1 MAQDPSPTVPGP
13 GHDTSESRESTAR
26 VSEDFPQ
33 AALDY
38 HRFAPAGKIKVVA
51 TKPMV
56 TQRDLALAY
65 SPGVAYACEAI
76 VEDPKA
82 ASQLTARGNL
92 VAVITNGTAVLG
104 LGDIGPLAGKPVM
117 EGKGVLFQKFAGVD
131 VFDIELNERDPEKL
145 VEIIAAMEPTFGGI
159 NLEDI
164 KAPECFIVERK
175 LRERMNIPVFH
186 DDQHGTAIIVG
197 AAVVNALEVVGKKIE
212 DVKLATAGA
221 GAAGIACLDMLVAL
235 GLKPENI
242 LAVDRDGV
250 LHTGRDNL
258 DPDKQRYARDTD
270 KRTLAEIV
278 EGADVF
284 LGLSAGGV
292 LKPEMVASM
301 ADKPVILALANPN
314 PEILPEEA
322 KRVRPDCI
330 IATGRSDYPNQVNN
344 ALCFPY
350 IFRGALDVGATQIN
364 EAMKLAC
371 VNAIAQL
378 ARMEAGD
385 LAAAY
390 GDDIPC
396 FGPDYLIPR
405 PFDPRLLVMLAPAVA
420 RAAMESGVATRPIE
434 DFAAYEEK
442 LGQFIHR
449 TGLVMKPVYDRA
461 RGDRQRVVYAE
472 GEEEV
477 VLRAVQTVVD
487 EGLATPI
494 LIGRPDVIDAR
505 IQRLGLR
512 MKAGVDFELTNILDD
527 PRFND
532 YWQQYHALT
541 ERRGVTQAAA
551 KSLIRSRPTLIAALM
566 LERGE
571 ADAMICGLVGR
582 YHKKLGYLRS
592 VIDFDKGVQGTAA
605 MTGVINEQGVWFFV
619 DTHVQVDP
627 SAEQIAEATLQASYR
642 LKLFGIEPKV
652 ALLSHSNFGS
662 HDDAS
667 AQKMRK
673 VRELVLARAPRLDLD
688 GEMMADTAWHAD
700 LRRQIMPNTT
710 LHGRAN
716 LFVMPN
722 LDAANI
728 VYNMVRVM
736 TDGVAIGP
744 ILMGLDQPAHILTP
758 ASTPRRVI
766 NMTAIAA
773 VEAQLR
779 KQQRA
784 TGMSFGRLMRS
795 L

>member
-1 MAQDPSPTVPGP
+1 MSDTPS
-13 GHDTSESRESTAR
+13 HD
-26 VSEDFPQ
+26 DLKQ

-38 HRFAPAGKIKVVA
+38 HRHEPRGKIRVTA

-76 VEDPKA
+76 VEDPNA
-82 ASQLTARGNL
+82 ASELTARGNL

-117 EGKGVLFQKFAGVD
+117 EGKGVLFQKFAGID
-131 VFDIELNERDPEKL
+131 VFDIELNERDPDKL
-145 VEIIAAMEPTFGGI
+145 VDIIAAMEPTFGGI

-197 AAVVNALEVVGKKIE
+197 AALLNALEVVGKKIE
-212 DVKLATAGA
+212 DVRLATAGA

-235 GLKPENI
+235 GLKPGNI
-242 LAVDRDGV
+242 LAYDREGV
-250 LHTGRDNL
+250 LYAGRDHL

-278 EGADVF
+278 AGADVF
-284 LGLSAGGV
+284 LGLSAGGI
-292 LKPEMVASM
+292 LKPEMVATM
-301 ADKPVILALANPN
+301 AERPVILALANPN
-314 PEILPEEA
+314 PEISPDDA
-322 KRVRPDCI
+322 RAARPDCI

-350 IFRGALDVGATQIN
+350 IFRGALDVGATEIN

-371 VNAIAQL
+371 VRAIAAL
-378 ARMEAGD
+378 AKLESSD
-385 LAAAY
+385 LGSAY
-390 GDDIPC
+390 GGDVPT
-396 FGPDYLIPR
+396 FGAEYLIPR
-405 PFDPRLLVMLAPAVA
+405 PFDARLLVMLAPAVA
-420 RAAMESGVATRPIE
+420 KAAMESGIATRPIA

-442 LGQFIHR
+442 LGQFIYR

-472 GEEEV
+472 GEEET
-477 VLRAVQTVVD
+477 VLRAVQTVID
-487 EGLATPI
+487 EELAMPI
-494 LIGRPDVIDAR
+494 LIGRPDVIGAR
-505 IQRLGLR
+505 ISRLGLR
-512 MKAGVDFELTNILDD
+512 MRAGIDFELTNINDD
-527 PRFND
+527 PRFHD

-541 ERRGVTQAAA
+541 ERRGVTPAAA
-551 KSLIRSRPTLIAALM
+551 KNLIRSRPTLIASLM
-566 LERGE
+566 VERGE

-582 YHKKLGYLRS
+582 FHKKLGYLRS
-592 VIDFDKGVQGTAA
+592 VFSLDPGVQGTSA
-605 MTGVINEQGVWFFV
+605 MTAVINDSGVWFFL
-619 DTHVQVDP
+619 DTHVQLDP

-642 LKLFGIEPKV
+642 LKLFGVEPKI
-652 ALLSHSNFGS
+652 ALLSHSNYGS

-667 AQKMRK
+667 AQKMHR
-673 VRELVLARAPRLDLD
+673 VRDILKSRVPKLDVD
-688 GEMMADTAWHAD
+688 GEMMADTAWD
-700 LRRQIMPNTT
+700 PELRARIFPNTT
-710 LHGRAN
+710 LSGRAN

-728 VYNMVRVM
+728 TYNMVRVM

-744 ILMGLDQPAHILTP
+744 ILMGIDQPAHILTP
-758 ASTPRRVI
+758 ASSPRRVV

-773 VEAQLR
+773 VEAQIR
-779 KQQRA
+779 KSQRA
-784 TGMSFGRLMRS
+784 SGQAAGRLMRDE
-795 L
+795 

>member
-1 MAQDPSPTVPGP
+1 MANPPEELK
-13 GHDTSESRESTAR
+13 H
-26 VSEDFPQ
+26 
-33 AALDY
+33 AALEY
-38 HRFAPAGKIKVVA
+38 HRHAPAGKIKVSA
-51 TKPMV
+51 TKAMV

-76 VEDPKA
+76 VDDPNA
-82 ASQLTARGNL
+82 ASELTARGNL

-117 EGKGVLFQKFAGVD
+117 EGKGVLFQKFAGID
-131 VFDIELNERDPEKL
+131 VFDIELNERDPDKL
-145 VEIIAAMEPTFGGI
+145 VDIIAAMEPTFGGI

-175 LRERMNIPVFH
+175 LRERMKIPVFH

-197 AAVVNALEVVGKKIE
+197 AAVLNALEVVGKNIG

-242 LAVDRDGV
+242 LAYDREGV
-250 LHTGRDNL
+250 LYTGRDHL
-258 DPDKQRYARDTD
+258 DPDKARYARDTD
-270 KRTLAEIV
+270 KRTLADIV
-278 EGADVF
+278 AGADVF
-284 LGLSAGGV
+284 LGLSAGGI
-292 LKPEMVASM
+292 LKPEMVATM

-314 PEILPEEA
+314 PEITPA
-322 KRVRPDCI
+322 DARAVRPDCI

-350 IFRGALDVGATQIN
+350 IFRGALDVGATGIN

-371 VNAIAQL
+371 VRAIAQL
-378 ARMEAGD
+378 AREEAAD
-385 LAAAY
+385 LGSAY
-390 GDDIPC
+390 GEDIPS
-396 FGPDYLIPR
+396 FGADYLIPR

-420 RAAMESGVATRPIE
+420 QAAMDSGVATRPIA
-434 DFAAYEEK
+434 DMDAYREK
-442 LGQFIHR
+442 LGQFIYR
-449 TGLVMKPVYDRA
+449 TSLIMKPVYERA
-461 RGDRQRVVYAE
+461 RADRKRVAYAE

-487 EGLATPI
+487 ERLARPI
-494 LIGRPDVIDAR
+494 LIGRPEVIHAR
-505 IQRLGLR
+505 IERLGLR
-512 MKAGVDFELTNILDD
+512 LREGTDFDLTNINDD

-541 ERRGVTQAAA
+541 ERRGVTPAAA
-551 KSLIRSRPTLIAALM
+551 KNLMRSRHTLIAAM
-566 LERGE
+566 MVERGE

-592 VIDFDKGVQGTAA
+592 VFGLDPGVQCTSA
-605 MTGVINEQGVWFFV
+605 MTAVINDRGAWFFV

-652 ALLSHSNFGS
+652 ALLSHSNYGS
-662 HDDAS
+662 HENAS
-667 AQKMRK
+667 AAKMRRVYQILK
-673 VRELVLARAPRLDLD
+673 ERFPRLEVD
-688 GEMMADTAWHAD
+688 GEMQADTAWDEA
-700 LRRQIMPNTT
+700 LRQRMFPHTT
-710 LHGRAN
+710 LTGRAN
-716 LFVMPN
+716 LFVLPN

-728 VYNMVRVM
+728 AYNMVRVM

-744 ILMGLDQPAHILTP
+744 ILMGVDKAAHILTP
-758 ASTPRRVI
+758 ASTARRVV
-766 NMTAIAA
+766 NMTAVAA
-773 VEAQLR
+773 VDAQIR
-779 KQQRA
+779 TAQGERR
-784 TGMSFGRLMRS
+784 G
-795 L
+795 

>member
-1 MAQDPSPTVPGP
+1 MTDQPDNPACSSDDLKT
-13 GHDTSESRESTAR
+13 
-26 VSEDFPQ
+26 
-33 AALDY
+33 AALEY
-38 HRFAPAGKIKVVA
+38 HRWAPPGKIKVVA

-76 VEDPKA
+76 VADPNA

-92 VAVITNGTAVLG
+92 VAVVTNGTAVLG

-117 EGKGVLFQKFAGVD
+117 EGKGVLFQKFAGID
-131 VFDIELNERDPEKL
+131 VFDIELNERDPDKL
-145 VEIIAAMEPTFGGI
+145 VDIIAAMEPTFGGI

-175 LRERMNIPVFH
+175 LRERMKIPVFH

-212 DVKLATAGA
+212 DVKLATSGA

-235 GLKPENI
+235 GMKPENI

-250 LHTGRDNL
+250 LYTGRGHM
-258 DPDKQRYARDTD
+258 DPDKQRYARDTT

-278 EGADVF
+278 DGADIF

-292 LKPEMVASM
+292 LKPEMVATM
-301 ADKPVILALANPN
+301 AAKPIILALANPN
-314 PEILPEEA
+314 PEILPEDA

-350 IFRGALDVGATQIN
+350 IFRGALDVGARQIN

-371 VNAIAQL
+371 VRAIAQL

-390 GDDIPC
+390 GDDIPS
-396 FGPDYLIPR
+396 FGPEYLIPR

-420 RAAMESGVATRPIE
+420 RAAMESGVADRPIA
-434 DFAAYEEK
+434 DFNAYEEK
-442 LGQFIHR
+442 LGQFIYR
-449 TGLVMKPVYDRA
+449 TGLLMKPVYDRA
-461 RGDRQRVVYAE
+461 RADRQRVVYAE

-477 VLRAVQTVVD
+477 TLRAVQTVVD

-494 LIGRPDVIDAR
+494 LIGRPDVIASR
-505 IQRLGLR
+505 IAKLGLR
-512 MKAGVDFELTNILDD
+512 LKPGVDFELTNINDD
-527 PRFND
+527 PRFHD

-541 ERRGVTQAAA
+541 ARRGVTPAAA
-551 KSLIRSRPTLIAALM
+551 KNLLRSRPTLIAALM
-566 LERGE
+566 VERGE

-592 VIDFDKGVQGTAA
+592 VFDFDKGVTGTAA
-605 MTGVINEQGVWFFV
+605 MTGVINDRGVWFFL
-619 DTHVQVDP
+619 DTHVQLDP
-627 SAEQIAEATLQASYR
+627 SPEQIAEATLQASYR
-642 LKLFGIEPKV
+642 LKLFGVEPKV

-662 HDDAS
+662 HDDAP
-667 AQKMRK
+667 ARKMREALALI
-673 VRELVLARAPRLDLD
+673 RARAPKLEVD
-688 GEMMADTAWHAD
+688 GEMMADTAWNPQ
-700 LRRQIMPNTT
+700 LREQMLPGTT
-710 LHGRAN
+710 LFGRAN

-728 VYNMVRVM
+728 AYNMTRVM

-744 ILMGLDQPAHILTP
+744 ILMGLDQPAHILTT

-773 VEAQLR
+773 VDAQLR
-779 KQQRA
+779 KE
-784 TGMSFGRLMRS
+784 RS
-795 L
+795 RR